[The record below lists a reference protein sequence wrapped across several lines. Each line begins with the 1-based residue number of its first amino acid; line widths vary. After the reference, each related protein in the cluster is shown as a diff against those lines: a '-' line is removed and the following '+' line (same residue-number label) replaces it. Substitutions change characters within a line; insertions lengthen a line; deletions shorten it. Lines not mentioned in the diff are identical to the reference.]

1 MRIDIGKYIETMGT
15 GTINGGANVIDNV
28 NVSQQCHNY
37 AGGKHCDESIGSI
50 ERIGKM

>member
-28 NVSQQCHNY
+28 NVSVNR
-37 AGGKHCDESIGSI
+37 DVNVNDIVNVN
-50 ERIGKM
+50 